1 MPFVNNLVLLEGFVA
16 GDFKRIGENGPAVG
30 QLSVSK
36 RVKDKDT
43 KEYVTKYDYFD
54 LKGWGA
60 ARDVMAGLSD
70 GTPVIMSGA
79 LDRESWEDKE
89 TKKTV
94 YKTVVLVN
102 TIAPRPVV
110 SDKGAPTG
118 FDGPPAVKSSSGDS
132 WDF

>member
-30 QLSVSK
+30 QISVSK
-36 RVKDKDT
+36 RVKDRDT

-54 LKGWGA
+54 LKGWA
-60 ARDVMAGLSD
+60 QARDAMASLSD
-70 GTPVIMSGA
+70 GTKIIVSGA

-102 TIAPRPVV
+102 TIAAMPVV
-110 SDKGAPTG
+110 TEKGAPTG
-118 FDGPPAVKSSSGDS
+118 FDGPPAVKSSGDT